1 MTFNNVT
8 VSQIIIL
15 FTIYSFMGWI
25 IEVVYRSIS
34 QRQFIN
40 AGFLSGP
47 FLPIYGFGAAFI
59 IGLQSLIHP
68 WPLLMELIVYGL
80 VLTLI
85 EYFTGLAFEK
95 IFKLKLWDYSNYKFN
110 FQGRVCLL
118 FSTFWTIMALAFV
131 TFIHPVV
138 LRYVRSFDESLL
150 RIFPIVIVVYGIT
163 DFVFPSL
170 HLPRLKERSPI
181 CIPNIS
187 I

>member
-15 FTIYSFMGWI
+15 FTIYSFMGWV

-40 AGFLSGP
+40 AGFLFGP

-68 WPLLMELIVYGL
+68 WPLFMELIVYGL

-95 IFKLKLWDYSNYKFN
+95 IFKLKLWDYSDYKFN
-110 FQGRVCLL
+110 IQGRVCLL
-118 FSTFWTIMALAFV
+118 F
-131 TFIHPVV
+131 PG
-138 LRYVRSFDESLL
+138 Y
-150 RIFPIVIVVYGIT
+150 
-163 DFVFPSL
+163 
-170 HLPRLKERSPI
+170 
-181 CIPNIS
+181 
-187 I
+187 